1 MWIKSKGYYLYILNN
16 VKIIKIKRKDV
27 WVGIVLS
34 GARLSKI
41 EILTSDD
48 LEVLKVQCLLKA
60 KEVGWKIEN
69 IYLK

>member
-1 MWIKSKGYYLYILNN
+1 MWIKSKDYYLYILNN
-16 VKIIKIKRKDV
+16 VKIIKIKRKDI